1 MGQNSLYELSWPHI
15 QIMRSPEMFVPDL
28 QSSLQCSRFIISI
41 FFPYL
46 LSSILHLTNE
56 LKKKYTRQI
65 LYIMQKTLGS
75 ESKSTLISIKQFVYL
90 SIFRV
95 SQEMGYILHFQTLS
109 YFDTNGLYN
118 IVGQSNEKLWTIGDN
133 AINRLHRL
141 HSQWSQFI
149 PKSGNKSFDIA
160 VKSC

>member
-1 MGQNSLYELSWPHI
+1 MPGQNSLYELSWPHI

-56 LKKKYTRQI
+56 LKKKYN
-65 LYIMQKTLGS
+65 QK
-75 ESKSTLISIKQFVYL
+75 ESKSTVISIKQFVYL

-133 AINRLHRL
+133 AINRLH
-141 HSQWSQFI
+141 S
-149 PKSGNKSFDIA
+149 
-160 VKSC
+160 